1 MKMRHRLS
9 LPLVGIA
16 LAATTLLPTPAWAWG
31 AQGHRLVARIAET
44 HLDPQAAIEINRLL
58 ATEADATLSSIAPW
72 ADELRQKD
80 PDLGRRSAS
89 WHYVNMAED
98 GCIYEPPKH
107 CPSGDCV
114 VEALKQ
120 QSTLL
125 ANADL
130 PDAER
135 LQALKF
141 VVHLVGDIHQP
152 MHAGYGHDKGG
163 NDFQLQYNGR
173 STNLH
178 SLWDSGIL
186 NTRKLGDDA
195 YLRRLRPS
203 LWQRLFGNAS
213 RNKDLQPNAIAWA
226 KESCRIAIDTGT
238 YPEKN
243 TIDSTYANKY
253 RPVAEAQLR
262 LAGERLASLLN
273 LLLSPPTPSHAT
285 QTITHRHA
293 NRMSP
298 R

>member
-98 GCIYEPPKH
+98 GCVYEAPKH

-141 VVHLVGDIHQP
+141 VVHLVGDLHQP
-152 MHAGYGHDKGG
+152 MHAGYGHDRGG
-163 NDFQLQYNGR
+163 NNYQLQFNDRG
-173 STNLH
+173 TNLH
-178 SLWDSGIL
+178 SVWDSGMFYPLQL
-186 NTRKLGDDA
+186 NDDQFLQRLLALPAPTGVAAPQLQRDADRWAEQTCHIATRKGLYPPGHKIGDA
-195 YLRRLRPS
+195 YAAT
-203 LWQRLFGNAS
+203 W
-213 RNKDLQPNAIAWA
+213 
-226 KESCRIAIDTGT
+226 
-238 YPEKN
+238 
-243 TIDSTYANKY
+243 
-253 RPVAEAQLR
+253 RPVAEAQVR
-262 LAGERLASLLN
+262 LGGERLAALLN
-273 LLLSPPTPSHAT
+273 TLLGG
-285 QTITHRHA
+285 R
-293 NRMSP
+293 
-298 R
+298 